1 MTFVNGIF
9 LVNILIDFSTELA
22 ARSTNTS
29 RWSCAMAEKDG
40 RVGNRL
46 STIMNSGVLV
56 ERCCSRWLSSL
67 PLDMAILLHALR
79 GAKSLLFSTQSLGCH
94 CFCCICRILVGFG
107 QFDRCSWNCF
117 LLVCSFCRRYYG
129 EVFQMDLCQSVFM
142 SHLSRSGQATSR
154 SCQAKNTSTN
164 QTTDI
169 ARWCMCEI
177 TIELDKNIQS
187 RNKKLK
193 IIFW

>member
-1 MTFVNGIF
+1 MASIKLPIWMSKFVCSNDF
-9 LVNILIDFSTELA
+9 CERNILGKYFDCFSTELA

-107 QFDRCSWNCF
+107 QFDRCSWNCV
-117 LLVCSFCRRYYG
+117 LLLCSFAGDIMAKSFKWIYAKACLCRICPGVAKRRA
-129 EVFQMDLCQSVFM
+129 VRARRKIRALT
-142 SHLSRSGQATSR
+142 RPRTSQDGV
-154 SCQAKNTSTN
+154 CV
-164 QTTDI
+164 
-169 ARWCMCEI
+169 
-177 TIELDKNIQS
+177 
-187 RNKKLK
+187 KLR
-193 IIFW
+193 